1 LVVCHILYIHV
12 SCALVSASP
21 SHPHPSLTQPTRSF
35 TPQKHTPDG
44 AYRASPILGAPSSAC
59 PDIPPASGCPSTCR
73 QTKCRA
79 CRVVKQSVARVA
91 ISNTSHEDVANMS
104 RTGRV
109 VYRACVAGVGRRPS
123 RGGRVAVTR
132 GGRVAVTRS
141 VAPPSRVSCCVAA
154 IAAVAARRGRVA
166 ASPLVAG
173 VRGCRAAVVVSRWC
187 RGVPWRVA
195 ACLGYVT
202 AQRSLAVALLP
213 RGVVCHLSPPRFSVN
228 PRHAMCMRTCTT
240 CTCTC
245 TLIHMHIDTHA
256 H

>member
-1 LVVCHILYIHV
+1 MVVCHILYIHV

-91 ISNTSHEDVANMS
+91 NSNTSQDVANMS

-154 IAAVAARRGRVA
+154 IAAVAAASRPRRGVAARCGRARLSRRCRRVA
-166 ASPLVAG
+166 L
-173 VRGCRAAVVVSRWC
+173 VSRRAVAC
-187 RGVPWRVA
+187 RGVSWVRHSTKVACCRASVAGCRVP
-195 ACLGYVT
+195 
-202 AQRSLAVALLP
+202 SF
-213 RGVVCHLSPPRFSVN
+213 PPRFSVN

>member
-1 LVVCHILYIHV
+1 MVVCHILYIHV

-91 ISNTSHEDVANMS
+91 NSNTSQDVANMS

-166 ASPLVAG
+166 ARRRSLCGRARLSRRCRRVAL
-173 VRGCRAAVVVSRWC
+173 VSRRAVAC
-187 RGVPWRVA
+187 RGVSWIRHSTKVACCRASAAGCRVP
-195 ACLGYVT
+195 
-202 AQRSLAVALLP
+202 S
-213 RGVVCHLSPPRFSVN
+213 SPPPFFCKPATCHV
-228 PRHAMCMRTCTT
+228 HAHMHNMHM
-240 CTCTC
+240 
-245 TLIHMHIDTHA
+245 HMHIDTHA

>member
-1 LVVCHILYIHV
+1 MVVCHILYIHV

-91 ISNTSHEDVANMS
+91 NSNTSQDVANMS

-166 ASPLVAG
+166 ARRRSLCGRARLSRRCRRVAL
-173 VRGCRAAVVVSRWC
+173 VSRRVLGTSQHKGRLLSRFC
-187 RGVPWRVA
+187 RGVSCAIFPPPFFCKPA
-195 ACLGYVT
+195 T
-202 AQRSLAVALLP
+202 
-213 RGVVCHLSPPRFSVN
+213 CHV
-228 PRHAMCMRTCTT
+228 HAHMHNMHM
-240 CTCTC
+240 
-245 TLIHMHIDTHA
+245 HMHIDTHA

>member
-1 LVVCHILYIHV
+1 MVVCHILYIHV

-91 ISNTSHEDVANMS
+91 NSNTSQDVANMS

-123 RGGRVAVTR
+123 R

-173 VRGCRAAVVVSRWC
+173 VRGCRAAVSSCRAGVAAC
-187 RGVPWRVA
+187 RGVSRRV
-195 ACLGYVT
+195 LGT
-202 AQRSLAVALLP
+202 SQHKGRLLSRFC
-213 RGVVCHLSPPRFSVN
+213 RGVSCAIFPPPVF
-228 PRHAMCMRTCTT
+228 
-240 CTCTC
+240 
-245 TLIHMHIDTHA
+245 L
-256 H
+256 